1 MSCASATGL
10 LASIVRIGA
19 VMIFSTV
26 SLPSGLPEDTARRTI
41 SVSVTMP
48 TSCLPFFTSNEL
60 IRADFIVFA
69 ALTTDVVG
77 LTDFGLFVMML
88 ATAADM
94 IPSLFSL
101 QLCPHSTPYNRS
113 QISYLKLI

>member
-1 MSCASATGL
+1 
-10 LASIVRIGA
+10 
-19 VMIFSTV
+19 MIFSTV

-94 IPSLFSL
+94 VPPFFLLLLLHPTTYPILLHKTLARAFNL
-101 QLCPHSTPYNRS
+101 NF
-113 QISYLKLI
+113 QISKCPCVND